1 MSPLKGRSRQSAC
14 KAINFYNR
22 FSKAIGLR
30 FKKLP
35 ATKVDK
41 ELKLKRGWTEN
52 TFSNHVTQRRVTRR
66 DEESGPKMRCILWK
80 VSMPG
85 ALHEAHPTQL
95 ACADYGFIC
104 ICRKTNPPASLGR

>member
-41 ELKLKRGWTEN
+41 ELQAEEGLDGEHIFK
-52 TFSNHVTQRRVTRR
+52 SR
-66 DEESGPKMRCILWK
+66 DP
-80 VSMPG
+80 
-85 ALHEAHPTQL
+85 EACHT
-95 ACADYGFIC
+95 
-104 ICRKTNPPASLGR
+104 T